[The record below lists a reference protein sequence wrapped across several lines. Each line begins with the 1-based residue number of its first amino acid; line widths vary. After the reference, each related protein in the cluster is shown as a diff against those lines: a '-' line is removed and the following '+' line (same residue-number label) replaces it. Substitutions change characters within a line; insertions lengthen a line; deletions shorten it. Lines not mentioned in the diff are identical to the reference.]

1 MENAGCQIG
10 TLDETTG
17 VSAKRPAEG
26 CNGGSMMKSQL
37 GYGNGPDYWN
47 TRYET
52 DSAPFDWLQGYAQL
66 KHIIEETAGGSKAI
80 KILHV
85 GCGNSLLPEDMYDDG
100 YHHIVNIDNSGIVI
114 EQMAQRNQLR
124 KELQWLEMDATNM
137 SFSADSFD
145 LVIDKS
151 VLDTFACGDSAPQ
164 VIAAYLNQ
172 IHRVL
177 RPSGVYI
184 CISYGAPETRLSCF
198 QSKRAEFSVKQLRLP
213 KKDSNGEHY
222 IYVLQKSAN
231 PGAAPDDQMAGC

>member
-100 YHHIVNIDNSGIVI
+100 YRDIVNIDNASLVV
-114 EQMAQRNQLR
+114 EQMARRNQLR
-124 KELQWLEMDATNM
+124 KDLQWLEMDATNM
-137 SFSADSFD
+137 NFPDEAFD
-145 LVIDKS
+145 MVIDKS
-151 VLDTFACGDSAPQ
+151 VLDTFTCSDHKTVVVSTYMKEIQ
-164 VIAAYLNQ
+164 
-172 IHRVL
+172 RVL
-177 RPSGVYI
+177 RPSGTCI
-184 CISYGAPETRLSCF
+184 CVSFGPPETRLKWF
-198 QSKRAEFSVKQLRLP
+198 QSKNLNFSVKQSTLP
-213 KKDSNGEHY
+213 NKDSCGMLY
-222 IYVLQKSAN
+222 IYVLRKSAN
-231 PGAAPDDQMAGC
+231 TGTTPDK